1 MALNAFISYSHAD
14 EKHLERLHKHLAMLL
29 REGTLDTWSDHKIL
43 PGGRIGPEINGKL
56 NDSGL
61 FIALVSPDYLA
72 SNYCYE
78 KEFETALA
86 LAEAGKIRI
95 VPVILEPCDWLSSP
109 FNQFL
114 ALPKDG
120 KAISEWTNQNNAY
133 LDVVTGLR
141 RVVASDAAAE
151 KGRADPGGPAAG
163 PARRVKVKQE
173 FDVIQRSDFADEA
186 FAAIRS
192 YFQKSCAEL
201 NDIDDLKAKFEV
213 MSDTAFTCTVVN
225 RGIKGGRDAHI
236 TMRNDKG
243 RNHFGDISYVYQAH
257 GPANTSNGAVR
268 VAHDDYNLYLTMNG
282 FMGNDETKYDAQQA
296 AEALWLDFVGQAG
309 ITYA

>member
-1 MALNAFISYSHAD
+1 MALNAFISYAHAD
-14 EKHLERLHKHLAMLL
+14 EKYLERLHKHLAMLL
-29 REGTLDTWSDHKIL
+29 RDGTLSAWSDHKIL
-43 PGGRIGPEINGKL
+43 PGGRIGAEIDGKL
-56 NDSGL
+56 NESGL
-61 FIALVSPDYLA
+61 FIAMVSPDYLS

-78 KEFETALA
+78 KEFQVALA

-95 VPVILEPCDWLSSP
+95 VPIILEPCDWLSSP

-120 KAISEWTNQNNAY
+120 KPISDWVNQNNAY

-141 RVVASDAAAE
+141 RVVMTDAAE
-151 KGRADPGGPAAG
+151 RGRAVPGEQAAT
-163 PARRVKVKQE
+163 PVRRVKVKQE
-173 FDVIQRSDFADEA
+173 FDVIQRSDFADQA

-201 NDIDDLKAKFEV
+201 NGIEDLKAKFEA

-243 RNHFGDISYVYQAH
+243 RSHFGDISYVYQPH
-257 GPANTSNGAVR
+257 GPANTSNGGVH

-282 FMGNDETKYDAQQA
+282 FMGGQETKYDAQQA
-296 AEALWLDFVGQAG
+296 AEVLWLDFVGQAG